1 MSTSRV
7 GLWDSK
13 YAGNP
18 ERQMYA
24 DPLSAELA
32 GEWLRRDDI
41 VTVEDW
47 GCGFGGFSAYLGDW
61 QSYVGVDGS
70 ASPHADVRADLISYT
85 SQADAI
91 HLRHVLEHNPDWRKI
106 LSNVL
111 VSFRKRAVVT
121 IFTPFSEVEQ
131 ILAKYPNFLGTGAT
145 MVDISL
151 IKKDVDQMIADRLGV
166 YKIEKEIK
174 SNTQYGKEYIYF
186 LSL

>member
-70 ASPHADVRADLISYT
+70 ASPHAD
-85 SQADAI
+85 
-91 HLRHVLEHNPDWRKI
+91 
-106 LSNVL
+106 
-111 VSFRKRAVVT
+111 
-121 IFTPFSEVEQ
+121 
-131 ILAKYPNFLGTGAT
+131 FLGTGAT

-151 IKKDVDQMIADRLGV
+151 SKNDVDQMIADRLGV
-166 YKIEKEIK
+166 YKIEKEVK